1 MYMDEIEKNEV
12 TPAIAPA
19 ENMNRPL
26 WESQRALL
34 LTIAMFLFTFVL
46 MVSAIWKPVDQ
57 IGILAFGGIIGVGFA
72 YFFGGKSAIDKAT
85 SEAKTGEILSKY
97 K

>member
-1 MYMDEIEKNEV
+1 MSMAENAKNDG
-12 TPAIAPA
+12 TPTIAQT

-26 WESQRALL
+26 WKSQRALL

-46 MVSAIWKPVDQ
+46 LVSAIWKPVDQ
-57 IGILAFGGIIGVGFA
+57 IGLALFGGAIGTGFV
-72 YFFGGKSAIDKAT
+72 YFFGGKNAVDKAI
-85 SEAKTGEILSKY
+85 SEAKIDEILSKY